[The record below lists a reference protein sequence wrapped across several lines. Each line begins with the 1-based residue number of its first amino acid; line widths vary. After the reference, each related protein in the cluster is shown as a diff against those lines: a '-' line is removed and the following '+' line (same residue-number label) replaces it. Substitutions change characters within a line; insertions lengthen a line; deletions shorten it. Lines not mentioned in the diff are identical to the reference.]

1 MKRCPQAKLGTRE
14 DVLDRA
20 ESEEKPEVVL
30 GERVIVD
37 ERSRDG
43 GILEE
48 EGDVNSEGVLE

>member
-20 ESEEKPEVVL
+20 ESDEKPEVVL

-37 ERSRDG
+37 DRSRDG
-43 GILEE
+43 GMLEE